1 MFFML
6 INELQESV
14 MEDLLIISIQ
24 NDEAAGHLLEKVQE
38 LV

>member
-6 INELQESV
+6 INELQKSV
-14 MEDLLIISIQ
+14 MVINIQ